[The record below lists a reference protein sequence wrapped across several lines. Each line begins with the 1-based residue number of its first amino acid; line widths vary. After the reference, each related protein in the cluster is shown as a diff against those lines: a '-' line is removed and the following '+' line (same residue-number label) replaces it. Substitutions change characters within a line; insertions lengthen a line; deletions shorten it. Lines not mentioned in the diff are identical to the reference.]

1 MNFFLSFPDFN
12 IRSTPLLILVVQGLI
27 FVGLLFARYLKKK
40 NKSDL
45 FLGLI
50 LLIICYEQTCYT
62 VGFMGWYNVFRNTKI
77 NYFLIPMGFAIAPLI
92 YFYVKSITT
101 SNFKFRKKDWWHFV
115 PIFLMIIFRF
125 SIYFYDSLQ
134 PGFNDTQNGIL
145 KLSVDEPI
153 VSPIYMFLSFA
164 QMLLYLAFT
173 FQLFYNYRRKIKQYF
188 SNTYK
193 LELNWILSF
202 LIAFSV
208 LFLYSSLQSV
218 IGSLVVDLNYE
229 QRWWLN
235 IFMAIV
241 VLFVGIKGYFTDTT
255 KLNKLS
261 FTFSPNPESIP
272 QIKENDTEIS
282 KEEIRKVS
290 NYMDTEKPYL
300 NPDLNLSDLANLL
313 EMNRAQLSQVINTG
327 FHKNFNDFINE
338 YRVNTFKEKLNL
350 GEHHQLSLLGIAYDC
365 GFNSKATFNRVFKKI
380 TLISPT
386 EFLNSISK

>member
-1 MNFFLSFPDFN
+1 MFLSFPGFN
-12 IRSTPLLILVVQGLI
+12 IYSTPLLILVVQGLV
-27 FVGLLFARYLKKK
+27 FVGLLFARYIKKK
-40 NKSDL
+40 NISDL
-45 FLGLI
+45 FLALI
-50 LLIICYEQTCYT
+50 LLIVCYQQTCYT

-77 NYFLIPMGFAIAPLI
+77 NYFLIPLGIAIAPLI
-92 YFYVKSITT
+92 YFYVKAITT
-101 SNFKFRKKDWWHFV
+101 SNFTFKKKDFIHFI
-115 PIFLMIIFRF
+115 PAITLILYRF

-153 VSPIYMFLSFA
+153 VLPLLVFVSFA

-173 FQLFYNYRRKIKQYF
+173 FQLFYNYRKRIKAYF

-202 LIAFSV
+202 LIAFTA
-208 LFLYSSLQSV
+208 LFLYSSLQDI
-218 IGSLVVDLNYE
+218 IGSLIIELNYE

-261 FTFSPNPESIP
+261 FSFSPNPESIP
-272 QIKENDTEIS
+272 QVK
-282 KEEIRKVS
+282 KEEEKVS
-290 NYMDTEKPYL
+290 AEDIEKLKSYMELEKPYL
-300 NPDLNLSDLANLL
+300 NPDLNLSDLSDELQI
-313 EMNRAQLSQVINTG
+313 NRAELSKIINSG
-327 FHKNFNDFINE
+327 FNKNFNDFINE

-350 GEHHQLSLLGIAYDC
+350 GENKQLSLLGIAYDC

-380 TLISPT
+380 TQISPT
-386 EFLNSISK
+386 EFLNSITK

>member
-1 MNFFLSFPDFN
+1 MFLSFPDFN
-12 IRSTPLLILVVQGLI
+12 IYSTPLLILVVQGLV
-27 FVGLLFARYLKKK
+27 FVGLLFARYIKKK
-40 NKSDL
+40 NVSDL
-45 FLGLI
+45 FLALI
-50 LLIICYEQTCYT
+50 LLIVCYQQTCYT

-77 NYFLIPMGFAIAPLI
+77 NYFLIPLGIAIAPLI
-92 YFYVKSITT
+92 YFYVKAITT
-101 SNFKFRKKDWWHFV
+101 SNFTFKKKDFIHFI
-115 PIFLMIIFRF
+115 PAITLILYRF

-153 VSPIYMFLSFA
+153 VLPLLVFVSFA

-173 FQLFYNYRRKIKQYF
+173 FQLFYNYRKRIKAYF

-202 LIAFSV
+202 LIAFTA
-208 LFLYSSLQSV
+208 LFLYSSLQDI
-218 IGSLVVDLNYE
+218 IGSLIIELNYE

-261 FTFSPNPESIP
+261 FSFSPNPESIP
-272 QIKENDTEIS
+272 QVK
-282 KEEIRKVS
+282 KEEEKVS
-290 NYMDTEKPYL
+290 AEDIEKLKSYMELEKPYL
-300 NPDLNLSDLANLL
+300 NPDLNLSDLSDELQI
-313 EMNRAQLSQVINTG
+313 NRAELSKIINSG
-327 FHKNFNDFINE
+327 FNKNFNDFINE

-350 GEHHQLSLLGIAYDC
+350 GEHKQLSLLGIAYDC

-380 TLISPT
+380 TQISPT
-386 EFLNSISK
+386 EFLNSITK